1 MASDMLEGWDTS
13 TLPGAPI
20 PGDFALEAAVG
31 AVRSLLGWHLA
42 PEVTET
48 LVVDSPGG
56 QRLWLPTRH
65 VVEVT
70 EVRVC
75 ADDGTETPLT
85 GWNAATGWSEGGW
98 LYCLPGFPAGER
110 RIRVDIVHGY
120 AKAPAEIVAVVV
132 AGLAAQ
138 VKSETVGGRSVTI
151 SDSIGTGPSA
161 AAIIARYALGPRP

>member
-1 MASDMLEGWDTS
+1 MDSDLLEGWNLS
-13 TLPGAPI
+13 TLPGAPLF
-20 PGDFALEAAVG
+20 DSFALEAAVG
-31 AVRSLLGWHLA
+31 AVRTLLGWHLA

-48 LVVDSPGG
+48 LTVDSPGG

-85 GWNAATGWSEGGW
+85 AWSSSTGWSEGGW
-98 LYCLPGFPAGER
+98 LYCLQGFPDGER
-110 RIRVDIVHGY
+110 RIRVDLTHGY
-120 AKAPAEIVAVVV
+120 EKAPAEIVAVVA
-132 AGLAAQ
+132 AGLAPQ
-138 VKSETVGGRSVTI
+138 VKTETVGGRSVTV
-151 SDSIGTGPSA
+151 SESIGTGPSA